1 MEGTEL
7 LSNLLLSRTLLIIFI
22 VLVPPQREGFTT
34 YFRQSVRPHIR
45 TIKISGY
52 GNLGIIRSYKSIN
65 PLQLC
70 MDFTGKT
77 TTNENS

>member
-1 MEGTEL
+1 M
-7 LSNLLLSRTLLIIFI
+7 SDYKQI
-22 VLVPPQREGFTT
+22 
-34 YFRQSVRPHIR
+34 YVRGYRRKGGIWVSPHIR

-52 GNLGIIRSYKSIN
+52 GNVRVVRSYKSIN

-77 TTNENS
+77 TTYENS